1 MCVCVNVCM
10 SVHILNSQPMSILT
24 IPLYSNPPHPPP
36 PSLPT
41 SPFPYCPLSIYRLSP
56 LSHTHTHTST
66 HAPALPQQ
74 EVMKNRQQ
82 PFTLLQCVAVCC
94 NVLWRVAVCCRV
106 MQGVG
111 GALQCD
117 AVWCRAG
124 SHECCCNP
132 AILSLSLSLSLSS
145 LCLAND
151 ILSCPLS
158 LYLIYVHTAPTGLGT
173 THRQQYGGRC
183 WQPRI
188 LLWPCTLLSHV
199 LQRHCISLS
208 HTHTHTHT
216 PPQQKVMKYIDSSM
230 GVSAASYE
238 CYC

>member
-1 MCVCVNVCM
+1 VCVCVNVCM

-132 AILSLSLSLSLSS
+132 AILSLSLSLSLSPLCVLPTTFS
-145 LCLAND
+145 LAPS
-151 ILSCPLS
+151 LSISYTYTLPQQDWVQHIDSSTGVGAGSHEYYCGPALSFLMSCKDTVSLS
-158 LYLIYVHTAPTGLGT
+158 LI
-173 THRQQYGGRC
+173 
-183 WQPRI
+183 
-188 LLWPCTLLSHV
+188 
-199 LQRHCISLS
+199 
-208 HTHTHTHT
+208 HTHTHTHR
-216 PPQQKVMKYIDSSM
+216 PNRK
-230 GVSAASYE
+230 
-238 CYC
+238 